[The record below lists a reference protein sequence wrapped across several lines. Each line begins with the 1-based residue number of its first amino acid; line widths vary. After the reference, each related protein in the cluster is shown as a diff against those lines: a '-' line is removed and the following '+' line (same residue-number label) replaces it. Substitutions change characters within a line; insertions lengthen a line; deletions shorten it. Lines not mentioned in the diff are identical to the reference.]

1 ILMIRCLIIDDEQH
15 AIDVIRTYCRRI
27 PYLEVLG
34 EFTDP
39 REAVA
44 YLDAESHSVDL
55 VFLDIEMPRFS
66 GIDFLKAYTFPNVI
80 LITAYTEYALES
92 YQYGVVDYLL
102 KPVAFERFSTAVKR
116 VHERQQSKIMAYRRE
131 NPSKDSIYVKTD
143 RYKIEKVALQDIVY
157 IQGAKNFSVI
167 RSIKGAI
174 VSSLR
179 LKELEELRP
188 SERFVRIHKSY
199 IIHMD
204 YLEALEGKNIQL
216 KNVDRKFV
224 IGGAYKPDFLR
235 IIEP

>member
-1 ILMIRCLIIDDEQH
+1 MIRCIIIDDEQH

-27 PYLEVLG
+27 PYIEVVG

-44 YLDAESHSVDL
+44 FLDAQSDNVDL

-80 LITAYTEYALES
+80 LVTAYTEYALES

-102 KPVAFERFSTAVKR
+102 KPVAFERFSVAVKR
-116 VHERQQSKIMAYRRE
+116 AHERQQSKITAQRSE
-131 NPSKDSIYVKTD
+131 SPSKDAIYVKTD
-143 RYKIEKVALQDIVY
+143 RYKVEKIALQDIVY
-157 IQGAKNFSVI
+157 IQGAQNFSVI
-167 RSIKGAI
+167 RTTNREI
-174 VSSLR
+174 VASLR
-179 LKELEELRP
+179 LKELEEQLP
-188 SERFVRIHKSY
+188 DDRFVRIHKSY

>member
-1 ILMIRCLIIDDEQH
+1 MIRCLIIDDEQH

-167 RSIKGAI
+167 RTINGEI

-179 LKELEELRP
+179 LKELEELLP
-188 SERFVRIHKSY
+188 GERFVRIHKSY

-216 KNVDRKFV
+216 KNVDRKFQ
-224 IGGAYKPDFLR
+224 IGEAYKIDFLR
-235 IIEP
+235 LIEP

>member
-1 ILMIRCLIIDDEQH
+1 MIRCIIIDDEQH

-27 PYLEVLG
+27 PYIEVLG

-44 YLDAESHSVDL
+44 FLDAQSDNVDL

-80 LITAYTEYALES
+80 LVTAYTEYALES

-116 VHERQQSKIMAYRRE
+116 VHERQQSKITANRRE
-131 NPSKDSIYVKTD
+131 SPSKDSIYVKTD

-157 IQGAKNFSVI
+157 IQGAQNFSVI
-167 RSIKGAI
+167 RTTNREI
-174 VSSLR
+174 VASLR
-179 LKELEELRP
+179 LKELEEQLP
-188 SERFVRIHKSY
+188 DERFVRIHKSH

-204 YLEALEGKNIQL
+204 YLEAREGKNVRL
-216 KNVDRKFV
+216 KNVDRKLQV
-224 IGGAYKPDFLR
+224 GEAYKIDFLR
-235 IIEP
+235 LIEP

>member
-1 ILMIRCLIIDDEQH
+1 MIRCIIIDDEQH

-27 PYLEVLG
+27 PYIEVVG

-44 YLDAESHSVDL
+44 FLDAESHSVDL

-116 VHERQQSKIMAYRRE
+116 VHERQQSKITAQRSE
-131 NPSKDSIYVKTD
+131 SPSKDAIYVKTD
-143 RYKIEKVALQDIVY
+143 RYKVEKIALQDIVY
-157 IQGAKNFSVI
+157 IQGARNFSVI
-167 RSIKGAI
+167 RTINGEI

-179 LKELEELRP
+179 LKELEELLP
-188 SERFVRIHKSY
+188 GERFVRIHKSY

>member
-1 ILMIRCLIIDDEQH
+1 
-15 AIDVIRTYCRRI
+15 
-27 PYLEVLG
+27 
-34 EFTDP
+34 
-39 REAVA
+39 
-44 YLDAESHSVDL
+44 
-55 VFLDIEMPRFS
+55 
-66 GIDFLKAYTFPNVI
+66 

-143 RYKIEKVALQDIVY
+143 RYKIEKVALHDIVY

-167 RSIKGAI
+167 RTINGEI

-179 LKELEELRP
+179 LKELEELLP
-188 SERFVRIHKSY
+188 GERFVRIHKSY

-216 KNVDRKFV
+216 KNVDRKFQ
-224 IGGAYKPDFLR
+224 IGEAYKIDFLR
-235 IIEP
+235 LIEP

>member
-1 ILMIRCLIIDDEQH
+1 MIRCLIIDDEQH

-44 YLDAESHSVDL
+44 FLDAESHSVDL

-167 RSIKGAI
+167 RTTDREI

-179 LKELEELRP
+179 LKELEELLP
-188 SERFVRIHKSY
+188 GERFVRIHKSY

-216 KNVDRKFV
+216 KNVDRKFQ
-224 IGGAYKPDFLR
+224 IGEAYKIDFLR
-235 IIEP
+235 LIEP

>member
-1 ILMIRCLIIDDEQH
+1 MIRCLIIDDEQH

-167 RSIKGAI
+167 RTTDREI

-179 LKELEELRP
+179 LKELEELLP
-188 SERFVRIHKSY
+188 GERFVRIHKSY

>member
-1 ILMIRCLIIDDEQH
+1 MIRCLIIDDEQH

-44 YLDAESHSVDL
+44 FLDAESHSVDL

-116 VHERQQSKIMAYRRE
+116 VHERQQSKIMTYRRE

-167 RSIKGAI
+167 RTTDREI

-179 LKELEELRP
+179 LKELEELLP
-188 SERFVRIHKSY
+188 GERFVRIHKSY

-216 KNVDRKFV
+216 KNVDRKFQ
-224 IGGAYKPDFLR
+224 IGEAYKIDFLR
-235 IIEP
+235 LIEP

>member
-1 ILMIRCLIIDDEQH
+1 MIRCIIIDDEQH

-27 PYLEVLG
+27 PYIEVVG

-44 YLDAESHSVDL
+44 FLDAQSHSVDL

-80 LITAYTEYALES
+80 LVTAYTEYALES

-116 VHERQQSKIMAYRRE
+116 VHERQQSKITANRRE
-131 NPSKDSIYVKTD
+131 SPSKDSIYVKID
-143 RYKIEKVALQDIVY
+143 RNKIEKIALQDIVY
-157 IQGAKNFSVI
+157 IQGAKNYAVI
-167 RSIKGAI
+167 QTKTQSI

-179 LKELEELRP
+179 LKELEEQLP
-188 SERFVRIHKSY
+188 DERFVRIHKSH

-204 YLEALEGKNIQL
+204 YLEALEGNNVRLKNINRTL
-216 KNVDRKFV
+216 VL
-224 IGGAYKPDFLR
+224 GGAYKPDFLR
-235 IIEP
+235 LIEP

>member
-1 ILMIRCLIIDDEQH
+1 MIRCIIIDDEQH

-27 PYLEVLG
+27 PYIEVLG

-44 YLDAESHSVDL
+44 FLDAQSDNVDL

-167 RSIKGAI
+167 RTINGEI

-179 LKELEELRP
+179 LKELEELLP
-188 SERFVRIHKSY
+188 GERFVRIHKSY

>member
-1 ILMIRCLIIDDEQH
+1 MIRCLIIDDEQH

-44 YLDAESHSVDL
+44 FLDAESHSVDL

-131 NPSKDSIYVKTD
+131 NPSKDSIYVKMD

-157 IQGAKNFSVI
+157 IQGAQNFSVI
-167 RSIKGAI
+167 RTTDREI

-179 LKELEELRP
+179 LKELEELLP
-188 SERFVRIHKSY
+188 GERFVRIHKSY

>member
-1 ILMIRCLIIDDEQH
+1 MIRCLIIDDEQH

-44 YLDAESHSVDL
+44 FLDAESHSVDL

-116 VHERQQSKIMAYRRE
+116 VHERQQSKIMTYRRE

-167 RSIKGAI
+167 RTTDREI

-179 LKELEELRP
+179 LKELEELLP
-188 SERFVRIHKSY
+188 GERFVRIHKSY

>member
-1 ILMIRCLIIDDEQH
+1 MIRCLIIDDEQH

-44 YLDAESHSVDL
+44 FLDAESHSVDL

-116 VHERQQSKIMAYRRE
+116 VHERQQSKIMTYRRE

-167 RSIKGAI
+167 RTINGEI

-179 LKELEELRP
+179 LKELEELLP
-188 SERFVRIHKSY
+188 GERFVRIHKSY

>member
-1 ILMIRCLIIDDEQH
+1 MIRCLIIDDEQH

-44 YLDAESHSVDL
+44 FLDAESHSVDL

-116 VHERQQSKIMAYRRE
+116 VHERKQSKIMAYRRE

-167 RSIKGAI
+167 RTINGEI

-179 LKELEELRP
+179 LKELEELLP
-188 SERFVRIHKSY
+188 GERFVRIHKSY

>member
-1 ILMIRCLIIDDEQH
+1 MIRCLIIDDEQH

-116 VHERQQSKIMAYRRE
+116 VHERQQSKIMTYRRE

-167 RSIKGAI
+167 RTTDREI

-179 LKELEELRP
+179 LKELEELLP
-188 SERFVRIHKSY
+188 GERFVRIHKSY

>member
-1 ILMIRCLIIDDEQH
+1 MIRCLIIDDEQH

-167 RSIKGAI
+167 RTINGEI

-179 LKELEELRP
+179 LKELEELLP
-188 SERFVRIHKSY
+188 GERFVRIHKSY